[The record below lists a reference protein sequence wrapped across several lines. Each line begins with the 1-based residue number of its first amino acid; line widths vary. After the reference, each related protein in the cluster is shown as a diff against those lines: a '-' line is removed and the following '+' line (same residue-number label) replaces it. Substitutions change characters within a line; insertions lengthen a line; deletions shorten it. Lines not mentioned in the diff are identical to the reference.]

1 MSSDMLARR
10 ILMLLATSS
19 VGFLTL
25 MTVFIFRE
33 GAPFIARIGLFGFL
47 STDWHPTAGIYGI
60 ALMIVGSAVVTLGA
74 LLLGVPLGLACAIVL
89 AEMARPRLRALL
101 KPAIEVLAGIP
112 SVVYGFM
119 GIVALLPW
127 IRVHL
132 GGAGASALAGAVI
145 LGIMI
150 LPTIIGIS
158 VDVLCAVP
166 RAYREGALA
175 LGATEWQTIVRVVLP
190 AARSGL
196 VAAVI
201 LGMGRAVG
209 ETMAVIMVAGNSVQM
224 PRSPLDSVRTLTA
237 NIALEMGYAAGEHR
251 AALFATGVVLFLIIM
266 VLNTTANLARGRKKA
281 RSPRRA
287 VSAMLERF
295 AAFRA
300 ARKAAPRGPDGASSG
315 ARPRKVHPRT
325 VQAAARVLLWSMM
338 AATLLVLLV
347 IVGFV
352 LERGIPHLS
361 WTFLS
366 AAPSDSGRGG
376 GIFPMF
382 VGTLAVTSLAVL
394 LATPLGLGTA
404 IFLTEYTREGRLTRL
419 LRFGAECLAG
429 VPSILFGLFG
439 FVFFVVTL
447 GLGWSILAAGLT
459 LAFMILP
466 TVIRTS
472 EEAIKAVPRVHREVS
487 LSLGAS
493 KWQTIVRVVLP
504 SAIPGIVT
512 GVILGVGRS
521 ISETAAVIFTAGS
534 SLPRAVPTSLF
545 DGTRTLSVHFYQLA
559 REAISADNAYAT
571 AALLVV
577 SILAINVVAYA
588 LMDRFMRRY
597 R

>member
-1 MSSDMLARR
+1 MLARR
-10 ILMLLATSS
+10 ILLLLATSGI
-19 VGFLTL
+19 GFLAL

-33 GAPFIARIGLFGFL
+33 GAPLIVKVGLSNFL
-47 STDWHPTAGIYGI
+47 STDWHPTAGAYGI
-60 ALMIVGSAVVTLGA
+60 TLMVVGSAAVTIGA
-74 LLLGVPLGLACAIVL
+74 LLIGVPLGIACAIVL

-119 GIVALLPW
+119 GIVVLLPW
-127 IRVHL
+127 IRTYL
-132 GGAGASALAGAVI
+132 GGAGASALAGSVI

-150 LPTIIGIS
+150 LPTVIGIS

-166 RAYREGALA
+166 RSYREGALA
-175 LGATEWQTIVRVVLP
+175 LGATEWQAICRVVLP

-251 AALFATGVVLFLIIM
+251 AALFATGIVLFLVIM
-266 VLNTTANLARGRKKA
+266 VLNTAANLARGRQQA

-287 VSAMLERF
+287 VSA
-295 AAFRA
+295 AALGQRAGAGRSA
-300 ARKAAPRGPDGASSG
+300 ARSTMGERADVMSPGAKRR
-315 ARPRKVHPRT
+315 ALRPRT
-325 VQAAARVLLWSMM
+325 VQTAARTILWSTM
-338 AATLLVLLV
+338 AATIFVLLF
-347 IVGFV
+347 IVAFV
-352 LERGIPHLS
+352 LERGVPHLS

-366 AAPSDSGRGG
+366 AAPSDSGRSGG
-376 GIFPMF
+376 VLPMLA
-382 VGTLAVTSLAVL
+382 GTLAITTLAAL

-404 IFLTEYTREGRLTRL
+404 IYLTEYTREGRFTRL
-419 LRFGAECLAG
+419 LRFGTECLVG

-447 GLGWSILAAGLT
+447 GFGWSILAAGLT

-472 EEAIKAVPRVHREVS
+472 EEAIKAVPRAHREVS

-493 KWQTIVRVVLP
+493 KWQTIVHVVLP
-504 SAIPGIVT
+504 SASPGIVT

-534 SLPRAVPTSLF
+534 SLPRVVPTSLF
-545 DGTRTLSVHFYQLA
+545 DGTRALSVHFYQLA

-571 AALLVV
+571 AALLVL
-577 SILAINVVAYA
+577 SILVINVAAYA
-588 LMDRFMRRY
+588 LMNRVMRRY